1 MSSTAWVDATS
12 SPAQI
17 APTWSPAS
25 QTDAM
30 GNGTGRAVDENP
42 LVAIGSALPLVAYG
56 CILLLRTPMKRPANE
71 VVARNA
77 LADLCWVRGRWLLE
91 FLLDRSDGAGA
102 GDYVEGWKVA
112 DRPARQRME
121 RDLDQTSDVVSHLLV
136 APAIDRRLAET
147 MPDDL
152 VAGFRQFMA
161 EAPDGSPVRELLSEA
176 VEVAARLLAQPDAAY
191 YP

>member
-1 MSSTAWVDATS
+1 MNADRRV
-12 SPAQI
+12 
-17 APTWSPAS
+17 
-25 QTDAM
+25 
-30 GNGTGRAVDENP
+30 VDENP
-42 LVAIGSALPLVAYG
+42 LVAISSALPLVAYG

-77 LADLCWVRGRWLLE
+77 LADLCWVRGRWLLG
-91 FLLDRSDGAGA
+91 FLLDRTDNVGAS
-102 GDYVEGWKVA
+102 DYVDGWKIA
-112 DRPARQRME
+112 DRQLRQRME

-152 VAGFRQFMA
+152 VAGFRQFLD
-161 EAPDGSPVRELLSEA
+161 EAPTGSPVGEHLSEA
-176 VEVAARLLAQPDAAY
+176 IEVAARLLAQPDAAY